1 MKHTKVCT
9 RCNVEKEITKE
20 NFPTREGGRFRAD
33 CRDCYN
39 AFRRENHTYAKHHM
53 IAHAKRRAKKRGLDC
68 DLNKELYFPKFC
80 PILGIELKHGTDDWY
95 NSPNIDRIDNN
106 KGYLMDNVIVVSAL
120 ANSIKSAA
128 TPDQI
133 LAVAKFYK
141 KLYEEKG
148 IKYA

>member
-1 MKHTKVCT
+1 MKPTKVCT
-9 RCNVEKEITKE
+9 RCKVEKEINKE

-39 AFRRENHTYAKHHM
+39 AFRRENPTYAKHHM
-53 IAHAKRRAKKRGLDC
+53 IGEAKRRAKKRGLDC
-68 DLNKELYFPKFC
+68 DLNKELYFPKVC

-133 LAVAKFYK
+133 LAVGEFYK

>member
-1 MKHTKVCT
+1 VKLTKVCT
-9 RCNVEKEITKE
+9 RCKVEKEINKE

-39 AFRRENHTYAKHHM
+39 AFRRENPTYAKHHM
-53 IAHAKRRAKKRGLDC
+53 IGEAKRRAKKKGLAC
-68 DLNKELYFPKFC
+68 DLNKELYFPKVC

>member
-1 MKHTKVCT
+1 MKQTKVCT
-9 RCNVEKEITKE
+9 RCKVEKEINKE

-39 AFRRENHTYAKHHM
+39 AFRRENPTYAKHHM
-53 IAHAKRRAKKRGLDC
+53 IGEAKRRAKKKGLAC
-68 DLNKELYFPKFC
+68 DLNKELYFPKVC

>member
-9 RCNVEKEITKE
+9 RCNVEKEINKE

-39 AFRRENHTYAKHHM
+39 AFRRENPTYAKHHM
-53 IAHAKRRAKKRGLDC
+53 IGEAKRRAKKKGLAC
-68 DLNKELYFPKFC
+68 DLNKELYFPKVC
-80 PILGIELKHGTDDWY
+80 PILGIDLKHGSTDWY

-120 ANSIKSAA
+120 ANAIKNAA

-133 LAVAKFYK
+133 LAVGEFYK
-141 KLYEEKG
+141 KLYEERG

>member
-9 RCNVEKEITKE
+9 RCNVEKEITRE
-20 NFPTREGGRFRAD
+20 NFPIREGGRFRAD

-68 DLNKELYFPKFC
+68 DLNKELYFPKVC

-133 LAVAKFYK
+133 LAVGEFYK

>member
-1 MKHTKVCT
+1 MKLTKVCT
-9 RCNVEKEITKE
+9 RCKVEKEINKE

-39 AFRRENHTYAKHHM
+39 AFRRENPTYAKHHM
-53 IAHAKRRAKKRGLDC
+53 IGEAKRRAKKKGLAC
-68 DLNKELYFPKFC
+68 DLNKELYFPKVC